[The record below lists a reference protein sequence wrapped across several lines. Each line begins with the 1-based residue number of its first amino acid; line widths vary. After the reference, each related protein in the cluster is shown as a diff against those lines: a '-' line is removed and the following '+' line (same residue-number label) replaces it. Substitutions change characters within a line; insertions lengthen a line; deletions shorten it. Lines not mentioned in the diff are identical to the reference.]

1 MIERS
6 VPFRIKGRVRQAPFS
21 FRNAL
26 ISAR

>member
-1 MIERS
+1 MNERS
-6 VPFRIKGRVRQAPFS
+6 VPFKIRGRVRQAPFS